1 MLRVSRVFQRVILIV
16 LIILEGCATAP
27 LRSGQDVRSITL
39 LATGDFHGL
48 MEPSDS
54 ASGLS
59 EGGIARIASLI
70 KEIRAESEHPVL
82 AISTGDS
89 LMGRYFHVFR
99 GRAIFRLMTAA
110 GYDLCALGNH
120 EFDKGR
126 S

>member
-1 MLRVSRVFQRVILIV
+1 MRALRVSRVFHSVILIA
-16 LIILEGCATAP
+16 LIILAGCATAP
-27 LRSGQDVRSITL
+27 LRSGQDVRRITL

-82 AISTGDS
+82 AI
-89 LMGRYFHVFR
+89 
-99 GRAIFRLMTAA
+99 
-110 GYDLCALGNH
+110 
-120 EFDKGR
+120 
-126 S
+126 